1 MLKKIG
7 LLVLSTV
14 FAAHADVTQLN
25 CVQTAPGEYRVSYSL
40 TGDTRKVEILAS
52 SDPTGKTGMR
62 SLRKTSETTV
72 TLQTGKPGER
82 MYFFIKPDH
91 GKRVEVSIR
100 RLPLEGTPNFR
111 DLGGYET
118 TDGRFVRWGLLYRSG
133 VLTHLTEHD
142 FAYLTP
148 LGVRVVC
155 DFRTA
160 QENAKEPE
168 IWIPNASVE
177 HVSLP
182 ISGNPN
188 KKDVN
193 AG

>member
-118 TDGRFVRWGLLYRSG
+118 TDGRFVQWGKLYRSG
-133 VLTHLTEHD
+133 VLT
-142 FAYLTP
+142 YLTP
-148 LGVRVVC
+148 SDLTYLSQLGIRVVC
-155 DFRTA
+155 DFRTK
-160 QENAKEPE
+160 QENDVAPE
-168 IWIPNASVE
+168 KWIADADVQQI
-177 HVSLP
+177 SLP
-182 ISGNPN
+182 I
-188 KKDVN
+188 
-193 AG
+193 